1 MTLSYLNEMNDVIG
15 INVSL
20 RKLMRFLR
28 IETDNSVPPPL
39 LWMYF

>member
-1 MTLSYLNEMNDVIG
+1 MTSSYLNEMHDVIG
-15 INVSL
+15 INVFL
-20 RKLMRFLR
+20 RKLMRFLC